1 MSSSS
6 LLPLSN
12 KMDWSG
18 LVCGAVFGIAV
29 VYLCSC
35 WWGVKKKS
43 SHSKIPN
50 GRRGWPLIGETI
62 QFIKSDHVRFMQ
74 MRRSLYGKV
83 FKTHLLGRPLIMS
96 TDPEINSAVMQNGKA
111 FAPFYPKSIIELSG
125 KYSILKMDANLHKRF
140 HGLISKFLKSE
151 ESLQFITR
159 NVASSVNLAVHAWEE
174 KHRIYV
180 QDETYQIAFPMLVW
194 SLLGIV
200 SDKEMDLLKEE
211 FTEAK
216 ERMMILVKE
225 IIKQKAERNDD
236 RARTCVADVLISEFH
251 ESSDETTV
259 EMISNVI
266 IEMMIPGHHS
276 VPILMTLALKYISD
290 SPAVRK
296 RLLEENLEL
305 KKRKSRIGD
314 DYQWSDYLSLPF
326 TQNVIYETL
335 RMANI
340 VNSIWR
346 KSLADTEIKGY
357 LFPKGWCV
365 ATSFTTVHF
374 DESIYENPFEFNPWV
389 AEDDKIITFPT
400 VKMKNRLPVILS
412 PISDPLGD

>member
-1 MSSSS
+1 MHVKLCLPMGTACMHTSSTVMYFS
-6 LLPLSN
+6 
-12 KMDWSG
+12 
-18 LVCGAVFGIAV
+18 
-29 VYLCSC
+29 
-35 WWGVKKKS
+35 
-43 SHSKIPN
+43 
-50 GRRGWPLIGETI
+50 R
-62 QFIKSDHVRFMQ
+62 
-74 MRRSLYGKV
+74 YGKV

-200 SDKEMDLLKEE
+200 SDREMDLLKEE

-225 IIKQKAERNDD
+225 IIKEKAERNDD

-296 RLLEENLEL
+296 KLLEENLEL
-305 KKRKSRIGD
+305 KKKKSRIGD
-314 DYQWSDYLSLPF
+314 GYQWSDYLSLPF

-365 ATSFTTVHF
+365 ATSFATVHF
-374 DESIYENPFEFNPWV
+374 DESIYENPFEFNPWRWEGKGGLNQTTFTPFGGGQRLSGIHHYQIGSIDFSPPFRYQFQVWV